1 MKTTM
6 ILHVVLYVFL
16 MPVVLYAETKDS
28 EKARVL
34 VTTDLGG
41 ADPGVFI
48 LFLNSG
54 MKAVRHLHLIVE

>member
-1 MKTTM
+1 MKATL
-6 ILHVVLYVFL
+6 ILHIVLYLFL
-16 MPVVLYAETKDS
+16 MPVVLHAETKDG
-28 EKARVL
+28 EKARVI

-41 ADPGVFI
+41 SDPGAFI